1 MINGKTKNGYCRYE
15 ATLNPHIANSN
26 PQKKNEDMK
35 DEGEFTVDLRNFS
48 EEDRKV
54 WIRDVKLVFQINHT
68 IPYTEEYNKLVE
80 ELFEGRIGEN
90 SQLLPPFN
98 CISAAGVTIGKN
110 VVIMGNCLMMAR
122 GGITIGDGTII
133 SANVQLLSNGHDL
146 RQRNLLLCK
155 PINIGKNV
163 WIGAGVTIMP
173 GVSIGDNAVV
183 EAGAV
188 VTRDLPDNVVVAGVP
203 ATLVDGIR

>member
-1 MINGKTKNGYCRYE
+1 
-15 ATLNPHIANSN
+15 
-26 PQKKNEDMK
+26 
-35 DEGEFTVDLRNFS
+35 
-48 EEDRKV
+48 
-54 WIRDVKLVFQINHT
+54 
-68 IPYTEEYNKLVE
+68 
-80 ELFEGRIGEN
+80 
-90 SQLLPPFN
+90 
-98 CISAAGVTIGKN
+98 
-110 VVIMGNCLMMAR
+110 MGNCLMMAR

-146 RQRNLLLCK
+146 HQRNLLLCK
-155 PINIGKNV
+155 PISIGKNV

>member
-1 MINGKTKNGYCRYE
+1 
-15 ATLNPHIANSN
+15 
-26 PQKKNEDMK
+26 MK
-35 DEGEFTVDLRNFS
+35 DEREFTVDLRNFS

-68 IPYTEEYNKLVE
+68 IPYTEEYYKLVE

-90 SQLLPPFN
+90 SQLLPPLN

-122 GGITIGDGTII
+122 GGNTIGDGTII

-146 RQRNLLLCK
+146 HQRNLLLCK
-155 PINIGKNV
+155 PISIGKNV

>member
-1 MINGKTKNGYCRYE
+1 
-15 ATLNPHIANSN
+15 
-26 PQKKNEDMK
+26 MK
-35 DEGEFTVDLRNFS
+35 DEREFTVDLRYFS

-68 IPYTEEYNKLVE
+68 IPYTEEYYKLVE

-90 SQLLPPFN
+90 SQLLPPLN

-146 RQRNLLLCK
+146 HQRNLLLCK
-155 PINIGKNV
+155 PISIGKNV

>member
-1 MINGKTKNGYCRYE
+1 
-15 ATLNPHIANSN
+15 
-26 PQKKNEDMK
+26 MK
-35 DEGEFTVDLRNFS
+35 DEREFTVDLRNFS

-68 IPYTEEYNKLVE
+68 IPYSEEYNKLVE

-146 RQRNLLLCK
+146 HQRNLLLCK
-155 PINIGKNV
+155 PISIGKNV

-188 VTRDLPDNVVVAGVP
+188 VTRNLPDNVVVAGVP